1 MGAVPERPSATARER
16 ADDALQLA
24 SELSERIARERATV
38 RALKEHVL
46 ATGAADDG
54 TRLQPPRRQAPAHA
68 PTPEP
73 WRPLGECLD
82 YRRADTEPG
91 AVRLELCGEIDLSGA
106 LRLRQL
112 VHDVLDGHVRALA
125 LDLAEVSFMDS
136 NALSA
141 LLWARRRA
149 MLDEVEFCICS
160 VHPQLRRLLRVTKLE
175 AILLG

>member
-1 MGAVPERPSATARER
+1 MSVLPDDTSTSPRLRE
-16 ADDALQLA
+16 DDALELA
-24 SELSERIARERATV
+24 SELSNRIARERATV

-46 ATGAADDG
+46 ATGADA
-54 TRLQPPRRQAPAHA
+54 RLQPPRRQAPAHV

-73 WRPLGECLD
+73 WQSLGECLD
-82 YRRADTEPG
+82 YRRADRAPG
-91 AVRLELCGEIDLSGA
+91 AVRLELSGEIDLSGA

-112 VHDVLDGHVRALA
+112 ITDVLERDVHELS

-149 MLDEVEFCICS
+149 MLDDVAFDVCA
-160 VHPQLRRLLRVTKLE
+160 VHPQLRRLLAITKLD